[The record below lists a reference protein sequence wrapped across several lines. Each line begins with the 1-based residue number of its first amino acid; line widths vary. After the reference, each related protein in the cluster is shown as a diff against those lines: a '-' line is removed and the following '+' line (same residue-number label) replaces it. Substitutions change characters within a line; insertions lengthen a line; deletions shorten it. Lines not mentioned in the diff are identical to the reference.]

1 MILSNE
7 FTLVTFY
14 LHPQYDM
21 HDMRDAQKHMHAHTR
36 THTRTVCTLSA
47 FNDLSGLY
55 GLSHRTGRPRKL
67 FIPSVEHVTAT
78 NGNPFGSRSTIRP
91 HRPTV
96 ERRAGGGLPGGHGQT
111 GVQQTRSPSD
121 RACLRCNGFV
131 SNGLARR
138 RHRTSFAWRRCDR
151 PDACTYGASA
161 PSPLFVRVI

>member
-1 MILSNE
+1 MICMIC
-7 FTLVTFY
+7 V
-14 LHPQYDM
+14 M
-21 HDMRDAQKHMHAHTR
+21 HRNTCTR
-36 THTRTVCTLSA
+36 TLCTLSA

-96 ERRAGGGLPGGHGQT
+96 AQLALAPVSYNWTIIFTERRAGGGLPGGHGQT

-138 RHRTSFAWRRCDR
+138 
-151 PDACTYGASA
+151 
-161 PSPLFVRVI
+161 PSLHQLRMATM